1 MSIASVANIPS
12 VPNIPGVSTTSSTS
26 PASSK
31 TSNSTA
37 TTSSANQT
45 LTQDD
50 FMTLLVAQL
59 KTQDPLSPMNSQDFG
74 SQLAQFSSLQQM
86 TNVNANLQQIQ
97 SIMNSQSVTASVGLI
112 GKNVNGNGDT
122 IQLKNG
128 AAQTLGY
135 SLPADAASVTV
146 DIFDASNNDVSTIQG
161 GNQKAGN
168 NNIIWNGRGLNGN
181 SLPDGSYTYKVTA
194 TDPAGNPVAATTY
207 ATGLVSD
214 VVSVD
219 GVTNVVVGGNKIPLT
234 QITKIGQ

>member
-1 MSIASVANIPS
+1 MSTVSAANIPS
-12 VPNIPGVSTTSSTS
+12 VPNIPGVSTTSSTA
-26 PASSK
+26 PASPTTSK
-31 TSNSTA
+31 STA

-86 TNVNANLQQIQ
+86 TNVNTNLQMIQ

-112 GKNVNGNGDT
+112 GKNVNGNGNT

-146 DIFDASNNDVSTIQG
+146 DVFDANNNDVSTVQG
-161 GNQKAGN
+161 GSQKAGN
-168 NNIIWNGRGLNGN
+168 NSIIWNGRGVNGN
-181 SLPDGSYTYKVTA
+181 TLPDGSYTYKVTA
-194 TDPAGNPVAATTY
+194 TDSAGNPVAATTY

-214 VVSVD
+214 VVSVG
-219 GVTNVVVGGNKIPLT
+219 GVTNVVVNGNKIPLT
-234 QITKIGQ
+234 QITQIGQ